1 MRRFTLLLVLLAVL
15 SITAIAQDEAPFALT
30 IIHTNDTHAAHLPD
44 ANGNGG
50 VAALASVVKQ
60 VRDEADNTLFLDAGD
75 HFTGTLFHTQYKGQD
90 QVQIMNMLNYSA
102 MALGNHEFD
111 NGDEVLAAFID
122 GLGFPVVSANI
133 DFSQSELLNGK
144 VLPYAVL
151 DVNGRQVGVIGLTT
165 AETAII
171 SNPGDEIVFS
181 DDYAGIVNAHAAAL
195 TAEGVNIIIVVMHVG
210 IRDAEAFIP
219 NLSGVDLVVDGHS
232 HTLYSNTYSAA
243 SGKYPLE
250 FTNAAGEKIYYV
262 QAGANTQ
269 YVGRINMVFDAAGVA
284 TSASG
289 DTIALSKYITPD
301 EEAAALVADLYE
313 EVRAL
318 AEQPIGATAA
328 AGLDGRREVCRA
340 EECTMGN
347 IIADS
352 MRFNSG
358 AQIAIMNGGG
368 IRASIDEGDITLGEA
383 LTVQPF
389 SNLLATF
396 ELTGSNVIVAL
407 ENGVSGMLVV
417 DGVVSRDGLAGRFP
431 QVSGIHFSY
440 DPTLEVGSRIT
451 SVEVEGSDGTF
462 SPIDLDAVY
471 TVVTNGFMRTGGDG
485 YSVLNDQAINPYD
498 FGTLDVDAT
507 VAYMVSLGTV
517 TPAIEGRI
525 TIVGAELPPLE

>member
-1 MRRFTLLLVLLAVL
+1 MRRFTLLLLLLAVL
-15 SITAIAQDEAPFALT
+15 SIAATAQDEEPFDLT
-30 IIHTNDTHAAHLPD
+30 IIHTNDTHAAHLPGS
-44 ANGNGG
+44 NGNGG

-60 VRDEADNTLFLDAGD
+60 IRAEGGNSLFLDAGD
-75 HFTGTLFHTQYKGQD
+75 RFTGTLFHTQYKGQD
-90 QVQIMNMLNYSA
+90 QIQIMNLLGYSA

-122 GLGFPVVSANI
+122 GLNFPVVSANI
-133 DFSQSELLNGK
+133 DFSASPLLADK
-144 VLPYAVL
+144 VLPYAIL
-151 DVNGRQVGVIGLTT
+151 DAGDRKIGVIGLTT

-171 SNPGDEIVFS
+171 SNAGDDIVFS
-181 DDYAGIVNAHAAAL
+181 DDYAGIVNEHAAAL

-232 HTLYSNTYSAA
+232 HTLFSNAYTGAA
-243 SGKYPLE
+243 GKYPQE

-269 YVGRINMVFDAAGVA
+269 YVGRINMTFDAAGVVTA
-284 TSASG
+284 AAG
-289 DTIALSKYITPD
+289 DTIALSRYITPD

-328 AGLDGRREVCRA
+328 EVLDGRREVCRV

-347 IIADS
+347 IVADS

-368 IRASIDEGDITLGEA
+368 VRASIDVGDITLGEL

-396 ELTGSNVIVAL
+396 ELTGANVIVAL
-407 ENGVSGMLVV
+407 ENGVSGILAT
-417 DGVVSRDGLAGRFP
+417 DGVISREGLGGRFP
-431 QVSGIHFSY
+431 QVSGLRFSY
-440 DPTLEVGSRIT
+440 DPTLEVGSRVST
-451 SVEVEGSDGTF
+451 VEVENSDGTF
-462 SPIDLDAVY
+462 SPIEPDVVY

-498 FGTLDVDAT
+498 FGTLDVEAT

-517 TPAIEGRI
+517 TPALEGRI
-525 TIVGAELPPLE
+525 TILGATLPPLE

>member
-1 MRRFTLLLVLLAVL
+1 MRRFTLLLVLLSLMSLVVA
-15 SITAIAQDEAPFALT
+15 AQDEPFNLT
-30 IIHTNDTHAAHLPD
+30 IVHTNDTHAAHLPGN
-44 ANGNGG
+44 NGNGG

-60 VRDEADNTLFLDAGD
+60 IRGEAANTLFLDAGD
-75 HFTGTLFHTQYKGQD
+75 RFTGTLFHTQYKGQD
-90 QVQIMNMLNYSA
+90 QVQIMNLLGYNA

-111 NGDEVLAAFID
+111 NGDEVLAAFLD
-122 GLGFPVVSANI
+122 GINFPAVSANI

-144 VLPYAVL
+144 VMPYAIL
-151 DVNGRQVGVIGLTT
+151 DAGGRQIGVIGLTT

-171 SNPGDEIVFS
+171 SNAGDDIVFS
-181 DDYAGIVNAHAAAL
+181 DDYAGIVNEQAAIL
-195 TAEGVNIIIVVMHVG
+195 TEQGVNIIIVVMHVG

-232 HTLYSNTYSAA
+232 HTLYSNAYTGA
-243 SGKYPLE
+243 SGKYPME

-269 YVGRINMVFDAAGVA
+269 YVGRIDMAFDANGVA

-313 EVRAL
+313 EVREL
-318 AEQPIGATAA
+318 ADQPIGATVTAD
-328 AGLDGRREVCRA
+328 LDGRREVCRV

-347 IIADS
+347 VIADA

-358 AQIAIMNGGG
+358 AQIALMNGGG
-368 IRASIDEGDITLGEA
+368 VRAGIPAGEVTLGQA

-389 SNLLATF
+389 SNLLATL
-396 ELTGSNVIVAL
+396 ELTGANVILAL
-407 ENGVSGMLVV
+407 EHGVGGVQV
-417 DGVVSRDGLAGRFP
+417 TDGVVSRDGLSGRFP
-431 QVSGIHFSY
+431 QVSGIRYSY
-440 DPTLEVGSRIT
+440 DPSQPAGSRIV
-451 SVEVEGSDGTF
+451 SVEIDNGDGTF
-462 SPIDLDAVY
+462 SPIDPDVVY

-485 YSVLNDQAINPYD
+485 YSVLNEQAINPYD

-507 VAYMVSLGTV
+507 VAYMAAMGTI
-517 TPAIEGRI
+517 TPALEGRI
-525 TIVGAELPPLE
+525 TIVGATLPALE

>member
-1 MRRFTLLLVLLAVL
+1 MRRFTLLLLLLAVL
-15 SITAIAQDEAPFALT
+15 SFAAVAQDEEPFDIT
-30 IIHTNDTHAAHLPD
+30 IIHTNDTHAAHLPGS
-44 ANGNGG
+44 NGNGG
-50 VAALASVVKQ
+50 VAAMASVVKQ
-60 VRDEADNTLFLDAGD
+60 IRAEGGNTLFLDAGD
-75 HFTGTLFHTQYKGQD
+75 RFTGTLFHTQYKGQD
-90 QVQIMNMLNYSA
+90 QVQIMNLLGYNA

-122 GLGFPVVSANI
+122 GLNFPVVSANI
-133 DFSQSELLNGK
+133 DFSGSELLNGK
-144 VLPYAVL
+144 VLPYAIL

-165 AETAII
+165 AETALI
-171 SNPGDEIVFS
+171 SNAGDEIVFS
-181 DDYAGIVNAHAAAL
+181 DDYAGIVNAQAAL
-195 TAEGVNIIIVVMHVG
+195 LTEEGVNIIMVVMHVG

-243 SGKYPLE
+243 SGKYPLQ

-269 YVGRINMVFDAAGVA
+269 YVGRINMSFDAAGLA
-284 TSASG
+284 TAASG
-289 DTIALSKYITPD
+289 DTIALSRYITPD
-301 EEAAALVADLYE
+301 EEATALVADLYE

-328 AGLDGRREVCRA
+328 EMLDGRREVCRV

-368 IRASIDEGDITLGEA
+368 VRASIEPGDITLGQA

-396 ELTGSNVIVAL
+396 ELTGANVILAL
-407 ENGVSGMLVV
+407 ENGVSGIVAT
-417 DGVVSRDGLAGRFP
+417 DGVISREGLSGRFP
-431 QVSGIHFSY
+431 QVSGIRYSY
-440 DPTLEVGSRIT
+440 DATQEVGSRIV
-451 SVEVEGSDGTF
+451 SVELDNGDGTF
-462 SPIDLDAVY
+462 SAIEPDVVY
-471 TVVTNGFMRTGGDG
+471 SVVTNGFMRTGGDG

-498 FGTLDVDAT
+498 FGTLDIDVT

-517 TPAIEGRI
+517 TPALEGRI
-525 TIVGAELPPLE
+525 TIVGATLPPLE

>member
-1 MRRFTLLLVLLAVL
+1 MRRFTLLLLLLTML
-15 SITAIAQDEAPFALT
+15 SIMATAQDEEPFDLT
-30 IIHTNDTHAAHLPD
+30 IVHTNDTHAAHLP
-44 ANGNGG
+44 GNTGDGG

-60 VRDEADNTLFLDAGD
+60 IRADATNTLFLDAGD
-75 HFTGTLFHTQYKGQD
+75 RFTGTLFHTQYKGQD
-90 QVQIMNMLNYSA
+90 QVQIMNLLGYNA

-111 NGDEVLAAFID
+111 NGDEVLAAFLD
-122 GLGFPVVSANI
+122 GINFPAVSANI

-144 VLPYAVL
+144 VMPYAIL
-151 DVNGRQVGVIGLTT
+151 DAGGRQIGVIGLTT
-165 AETAII
+165 AETALI
-171 SNPGDEIVFS
+171 SNAGDDIVFN
-181 DDYAGIVNAHAAAL
+181 DDYAGIVNEQAAIL
-195 TAEGVNIIIVVMHVG
+195 TEQGVNIIIVVMHVG

-219 NLSGVDLVVDGHS
+219 NLTGVDLVVDGHS
-232 HTLYSNTYSAA
+232 HTLYSNAYSAA
-243 SGKYPLE
+243 SGEYPLE
-250 FTNAAGEKIYYV
+250 FQNAAGETIYYV

-269 YVGRINMVFDAAGVA
+269 YVGRIDMSFDAAGVA

-289 DTIALSKYITPD
+289 DTIALSNYITPD
-301 EEAAALVADLYE
+301 EEAAALIADLYE

-328 AGLDGRREVCRA
+328 EVLDGRREVCRV

-368 IRASIDEGDITLGEA
+368 VRASIDAGDITLGEA

-396 ELTGSNVIVAL
+396 ELTGANVIVAL
-407 ENGVSGMLVV
+407 ENGVSGIVAT
-417 DGVVSRDGLAGRFP
+417 DGVISRDGLAGRFP
-431 QVSGIHFSY
+431 QVSGIRYSY
-440 DPTLEVGSRIT
+440 DPTLEVGSRIV
-451 SVEVEGSDGTF
+451 SVEIDNGDGTF
-462 SPIDLDAVY
+462 TAIDPDTVY

-485 YSVLNDQAINPYD
+485 YSILNEQAINPYD

-507 VAYMVSLGTV
+507 VAYMASLGTV
-517 TPAIEGRI
+517 TPALEGRI
-525 TIVGAELPPLE
+525 TIVGATLPALE